1 MNSIFAALEA
11 TFHVRGVVDDMD
23 GVAEPISELGK
34 QHVAWVRQRGLPF
47 GTDHHDQP

>member
-1 MNSIFAALEA
+1 
-11 TFHVRGVVDDMD
+11 MD